1 MVACGRYVL
10 KAGFV
15 KSWRKGFMKKSVLFC
30 CTFCFLLF
38 EDELIIYHTSVIL
51 TCYARHLVLIESF
64 GENMMSSDE
73 N

>member
-15 KSWRKGFMKKSVLFC
+15 KSWRKGYMKKSVP
-30 CTFCFLLF
+30 FLLHLF
-38 EDELIIYHTSVIL
+38 EDELIIYHTSVLL
-51 TCYARHLVLIESF
+51 TCYARRLVLIESF